1 MAEPNLRLAY
11 LFWIPSFFGCAG
23 LHRFY
28 LGKPVSGLFYFF
40 TFGFFGL
47 GTLYDGLTMP
57 HHVRQARLSR
67 RLDRILE
74 NETSGR
80 TERVVSPD
88 PASRTKRRR
97 PESVDHVILELADE
111 RHGVVTPS
119 RVALAAQISPE
130 KARDKL
136 DTLVGR
142 GFADLQVTRDGLI
155 VYVFPEFLDEEG
167 RRELESLS

>member
-11 LFWIPSFFGCAG
+11 LFWIPSFFRCAG

-28 LGKPVSGLFYFF
+28 LGKPVSGLFYLFM
-40 TFGFFGL
+40 FGFFGL

-74 NETSGR
+74 QQGSEK
-80 TERVVSPD
+80 TERVVSPS
-88 PASRTKRRR
+88 PPSRGKRRR
-97 PESVDHVILELADE
+97 PESLDHVILELADE

-130 KARDKL
+130 KARDQL

-142 GFADLQVTRDGLI
+142 GFADLQVTRNGLI
-155 VYVFPEFLDEEG
+155 VYVFPEFLDEAG
-167 RRELESLS
+167 RAELESLS

>member
-74 NETSGR
+74 NQGSEKKRARRFAERCDAFQTPTARVARPRHSG
-80 TERVVSPD
+80 
-88 PASRTKRRR
+88 ARRR
-97 PESVDHVILELADE
+97 APRRRYPVARRPCGPDFAREGARPARYAGRARVCRPPSHPRRAD
-111 RHGVVTPS
+111 RIRLS
-119 RVALAAQISPE
+119 RVS
-130 KARDKL
+130 R
-136 DTLVGR
+136 
-142 GFADLQVTRDGLI
+142 
-155 VYVFPEFLDEEG
+155 
-167 RRELESLS
+167 